1 MSLEYKF
8 SPNSIFLAVYSQLKS
23 LLQTSV
29 EEFVSQFDP
38 KECDILPVFR
48 MALTFDNETMELYPT
63 LEDLHADVLDIVK
76 VIASTLQV
84 RLCVYQR
91 FKGK

>member
-1 MSLEYKF
+1 
-8 SPNSIFLAVYSQLKS
+8 
-23 LLQTSV
+23 
-29 EEFVSQFDP
+29 
-38 KECDILPVFR
+38 

-84 RLCVYQR
+84 RLCVFQP
-91 FKGK
+91 FKGN